1 MRVTFVGEP
10 LARVHADIL
19 VTGFFED
26 ARPLQ
31 GFAGQIDWL
40 AGGILS
46 KLIVGRRVT
55 GRLKEATLVALPTF
69 STPRILCVG
78 LGKSAAYGYLTIHQV
93 AEALLPL
100 LGALRVGAAA
110 VEVLGAHAR
119 GLDAAIAART
129 FMKAWY
135 NGAQEPGI
143 DVAFVVPKGAHPQQ
157 LDRRLR
163 EMGV

>member
-1 MRVTFVGEP
+1 M
-10 LARVHADIL
+10 
-19 VTGFFED
+19 
-26 ARPLQ
+26 
-31 GFAGQIDWL
+31 
-40 AGGILS
+40 
-46 KLIVGRRVT
+46 
-55 GRLKEATLVALPTF
+55 ALPTF

-78 LGKSAAYGYLTIHQV
+78 LGKSAAYGYVTIHQV

-135 NGAQEPGI
+135 NGAREPGI

-157 LDRRLR
+157 LERRLR